1 MVPAKG
7 KKAAMKD
14 VDYKDLVEDIN
25 EVIFTVDR
33 EGLVSYIS
41 PRVKELAG
49 YKPEEI
55 VGKRFADFVHEDDLP
70 GLMKDFKKNITG
82 KIKPSEYRLKTK
94 AGKSVWVYSKSRP
107 IKQKGKIIGI
117 RGVLM
122 DITERK
128 KVEARLQKLKQR
140 FEDVV
145 NTSSDWIWEV
155 DEKGKYT
162 FVSDGIKKI
171 LGYNPQELIGSSL
184 FDFMSKEEAQRIKG
198 IFQEA
203 LDVGKQ
209 IKDLEVWN
217 ITKKGK
223 KICLLT
229 SWIPI
234 KNNGKGRGACGY
246 RGVSKDITH
255 RKEVEVMKNEL
266 ISLASHQLRTPL
278 SCIKWGILALKEEGL
293 EHFSPEQKEYLER
306 INQFNERMIDLIE
319 LLVNVSRVESNSLII
334 RKEPTDLAFLA
345 REMAEKTRAEFEYKE
360 QEITVDIA
368 DNLPEIN
375 IDRRLIKRVLRN
387 FLTNASKYTP
397 EGGVISFSV
406 CREGDSIVCRVK
418 DNGYGILERQKERI
432 FGKFFRGDN
441 IIKKELDGLGLGLYF
456 GKMVVEISGGKIGFD
471 SRESKGSTFWFS
483 LPIYETK

>member
-1 MVPAKG
+1 MVSVKG
-7 KKAAMKD
+7 KKAAVKD
-14 VDYKDLVEDIN
+14 IDYKDLVEDIN
-25 EVIFTVDR
+25 EVIFTVDK
-33 EGLVSYIS
+33 EGLVTYIS
-41 PRVKELAG
+41 PRSKELAG
-49 YKPEEI
+49 YKPEDI
-55 VGKRFADFVHEDDLP
+55 IGKKFADFIYEEDLP
-70 GLMKDFKKNITG
+70 GLMKDFQKNITG
-82 KIKPSEYRLKTK
+82 KVKPSEYRLKTK
-94 AGKSVWVYSKSRP
+94 NGKGVWVYSKSRP
-107 IKQKGKIIGI
+107 VKYKGKITGI
-117 RGVLM
+117 KGVLM

-128 KVEARLQKLKQR
+128 GMEARLRKLKQR

-171 LGYNPQELIGSSL
+171 LGYNPQEMIGAFL
-184 FDFMSKEEAQRIKG
+184 FDFMSEEEAQRIKG
-198 IFQEA
+198 IFREA

-223 KICLLT
+223 KVCLLT
-229 SWIPI
+229 SWTPI
-234 KNNGKGRGACGY
+234 RNNGGSEIGGY

-278 SCIKWGILALKEEGL
+278 SCIKWGILALKEEGM
-293 EHFSPEQKEYLER
+293 EHFTPEQREYLER

-334 RKEPTDLAFLA
+334 RKEPTDLASLA
-345 REMAEKTRAEFEYKE
+345 RELAEKTRAEFEYKE
-360 QEITVDIA
+360 QKITVDIA

-375 IDRRLIKRVLRN
+375 VDRRLIKRVLRN

-397 EGGVISFSV
+397 EGGTISLSV
-406 CREGDSIVCRVK
+406 CREDDRIFCRVE
-418 DNGYGILERQKERI
+418 DNGYGIL
-432 FGKFFRGDN
+432 
-441 IIKKELDGLGLGLYF
+441 
-456 GKMVVEISGGKIGFD
+456 
-471 SRESKGSTFWFS
+471 
-483 LPIYETK
+483 